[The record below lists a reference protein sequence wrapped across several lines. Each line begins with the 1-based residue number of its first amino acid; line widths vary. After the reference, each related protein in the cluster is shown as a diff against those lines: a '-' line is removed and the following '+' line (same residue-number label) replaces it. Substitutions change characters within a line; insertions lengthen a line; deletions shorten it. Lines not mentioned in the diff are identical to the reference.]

1 VPESGRGGEE
11 ELHAGRAP
19 APERL
24 DTDRL
29 HLRRPLASDAEEIFA
44 RYSNDS
50 EVTRYMGWPRHR
62 TVADARAFLAISEAD
77 WERWGAGP
85 YLILSRSQGT
95 LLGSTGLGLE
105 APDRAVTGYVLARD
119 SWGRGFATEAL
130 RAVVGVAEAIG
141 LRSLVAL
148 CHPDHDA
155 SIRVLQKC
163 GFRREARLEGA
174 YEFPNL
180 TPGERSDVLRWTL
193 RLGQRA
199 VAGRDASSG
208 PPPHR

>member
-1 VPESGRGGEE
+1 VVSTGRI
-11 ELHAGRAP
+11 P

-29 HLRRPLASDAEEIFA
+29 HLRRPVTSDAEEIFA
-44 RYSNDS
+44 RYSGDP

-62 TVADARAFLAISEAD
+62 SVEDAQAFLSISEAD

-85 YLILSRSQGT
+85 YLILSRSEGT

-105 APDRAVTGYVLARD
+105 TPDRAVTGYVLARD

-148 CHPDHDA
+148 CHPDHPA
-155 SIRVLQKC
+155 SIRVLHKC
-163 GFRREARLEGA
+163 GFGQEAHLERA
-174 YEFPNL
+174 CEFPNL
-180 TPGERSDVLRWTL
+180 SPGERSDVLRWTL
-193 RLGQRA
+193 RLGGAR
-199 VAGRDASSG
+199 
-208 PPPHR
+208 